1 MQAGTTH
8 RCGSVCLPGPGSEP
22 AAAAGSVLRSDQVSA
37 VEEVLFEGFE
47 GPYSRTSHAAH
58 KPCSPAAETPDSLL
72 FIV

>member
-37 VEEVLFEGFE
+37 VEEVLFEG
-47 GPYSRTSHAAH
+47 PYSRTSHAAH

-72 FIV
+72 FIA